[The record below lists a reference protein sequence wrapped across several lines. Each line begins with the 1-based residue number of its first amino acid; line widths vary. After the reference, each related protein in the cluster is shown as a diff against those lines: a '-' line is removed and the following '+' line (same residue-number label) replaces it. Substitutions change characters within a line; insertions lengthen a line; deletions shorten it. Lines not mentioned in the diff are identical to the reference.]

1 MTSYTSPHTGNTSY
15 TSDDGRFSSMNPK
28 AVKCW
33 DETMTGKELERSD
46 WVFWKNSGDVKIS
59 YKKTLDKR

>member
-1 MTSYTSPHTGNTSY
+1 MISRTSPHTGNTSY

-33 DETMTGKELERSD
+33 DETMTGKEVEKKDRP
-46 WVFWKNSGDVKIS
+46 FWMCAGNLKV
-59 YKKTLDKR
+59 